1 MTKVDAVCES
11 ILARIEAGDLH
22 GGDRLPSEAE
32 LADGHGVSVGTV
44 QKALARLAQ
53 DGVVSREHGR
63 GTFVRGSRLDT
74 DDVAFLRFRDPRGRE
89 LPTYVH
95 VTSVR
100 RDARGGAGPDF
111 LGGSPC
117 VRITRRIDVG
127 GRFALHG
134 EFWLRSDDFD
144 RLDDVVPR
152 ALESNL
158 RLLIGRRLGRPTLRV
173 DQRIRF
179 APPPARI
186 ATALGLAGGTP
197 AFTMDI
203 RGFTLRDRPLWF
215 QRLVAPPFPDELLI
229 LR

>member
-1 MTKVDAVCES
+1 MTKVDRVCDS
-11 ILARIEAGDLH
+11 ILARIEAGALR

-32 LADGHGVSVGTV
+32 LADGHQVSVGTV

-74 DDVAFLRFRDPRGRE
+74 DEVAYLRFRDARGRE
-89 LPTYVH
+89 LPTWVH
-95 VTSVR
+95 LESVR
-100 RDARGGAGPDF
+100 RDARGGPWSDF
-111 LGGSPC
+111 LGGAC
-117 VRITRRIDVG
+117 IRIVRRIDVD

-134 EFWLRSDDFD
+134 EFRLRADDFE
-144 RLDDVVPR
+144 RLDGVDQR
-152 ALESNL
+152 ELESNL
-158 RLLIGRRLGRPTLRV
+158 RLLIDRRLGWPTLRV

-179 APPPARI
+179 TPPPARI
-186 ATALGLAGGTP
+186 AAALGLAPGAP

-215 QRLVAPPFPDELLI
+215 QRLYGPPFPDELLI